1 VSNSFTMGEWNA
13 DETATVGEGCS
24 SWCTAYLWIVPAKVD
39 GAWKLPQ
46 GELALKQ
53 EFQKVSGTLSSGG
66 KTVPLQDGKLRGN
79 EITFRAG
86 GVDYKGTVNGKRIDG
101 TSASGAWNA
110 TRPG

>member
-1 VSNSFTMGEWNA
+1 
-13 DETATVGEGCS
+13 
-24 SWCTAYLWIVPAKVD
+24 
-39 GAWKLPQ
+39 
-46 GELALKQ
+46 
-53 EFQKVSGTLSSGG
+53 VSGTLSSGG

-86 GVDYKGTVNGKRIDG
+86 GVDYKGTVNDKRIDG